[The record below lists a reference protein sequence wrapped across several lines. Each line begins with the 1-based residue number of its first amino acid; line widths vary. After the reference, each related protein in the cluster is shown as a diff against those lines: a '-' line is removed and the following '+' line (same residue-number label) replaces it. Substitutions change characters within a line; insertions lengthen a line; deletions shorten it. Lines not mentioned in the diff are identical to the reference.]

1 MKIVRVCST
10 LLYTTVLL
18 PQEPY
23 QNGGNLSH
31 HHEKSIFAC
40 MSALLRAQYKE
51 SIISISFTYL

>member
-1 MKIVRVCST
+1 MF
-10 LLYTTVLL
+10 LYTTVLL

-40 MSALLRAQYKE
+40 MFVLLRAQLKE
-51 SIISISFTYL
+51 IIISISFIYF